1 MKLQVNT
8 KGSWRDVIEFD
19 PGDTRRIERAA
30 QQLAAV
36 TGTSVGWRYLTN
48 FGDAYYL
55 APGTSRW
62 ETLAQRRG
70 EEEEPA

>member
-19 PGDTRRIERAA
+19 PGEVRRIERGA

-36 TGTSVGWRYLTN
+36 TGALVGWRYLTN

-55 APGTSRW
+55 EPGTARW
-62 ETLAQRRG
+62 QTLAQRRG
-70 EEEEPA
+70 SDAE